1 MSDTSQEAVT
11 YIEKSPYALLVT
23 VGEGNKPCVREI
35 GPFVNDGL
43 DIYFVTR
50 LDSQKV
56 KHINTNPV
64 VTLYFPNTNQ
74 EAKKFRSIAV
84 TGTTARVAEGDE
96 FDGVLEKIEQKSPG
110 YRKYIASVGFTVWA
124 VYKMTAKSLQST
136 DYSKSTR
143 TIKEEIGNPLT

>member
-1 MSDTSQEAVT
+1 MTDTAKEAVS

-23 VGEGNKPCVREI
+23 IGEENRPFVREI

-50 LDSQKV
+50 MDSQKV
-56 KHINTNPV
+56 KHIGVNPV

-74 EAKKFRSIAV
+74 AVKEFRSVAV
-84 TGTTARVAEGDE
+84 TGKAARVPEGNE
-96 FDGVLEKIEQKSPG
+96 FNGILEKLEQKSPG
-110 YRKYIASVGFTVWA
+110 YKKYITNEGFNIWTI
-124 VYKMTAKSLQST
+124 YKMTATSLQST

-143 TIKEEIGNPLT
+143 TVKEEV